1 MCPHTLSMGH
11 TAWRTRSTHTCSLH
25 TVDLPRPVGAE
36 LITAW
41 VVPSLRLETYHFT
54 KCSKHSHE
62 YSCSVYEC
70 YCEVSTAGL
79 ANVFSYQ
86 DYFRIVEVDTCNSK
100 HITHVRLGILSERKL
115 TFFPLLRL
123 SAHTPT
129 NPQTYNHTHTH
140 MYTHTILVMLLGSQP
155 NVPGWHVAEISSQ
168 HWSVL

>member
-1 MCPHTLSMGH
+1 M
-11 TAWRTRSTHTCSLH
+11 HTCSVH
-25 TVDLPRPVGAE
+25 AVDLPRPVGAE
-36 LITAW
+36 LMTAW
-41 VVPSLRLETYHFT
+41 MVPSLRLETYHFT

-70 YCEVSTAGL
+70 YCEVSTAEL

-115 TFFPLLRL
+115 TFFPLLRP

-140 MYTHTILVMLLGSQP
+140 MYTHTHTHNPCNVTRQPAKRTWLACGRNILAALVRT
-155 NVPGWHVAEISSQ
+155 VAGAITEAS
-168 HWSVL
+168 